1 VRLLIC
7 PHKFLWYICGF
18 CLFSFIK

>member
-7 PHKFLWYICGF
+7 PHKFLWYIYGF
-18 CLFSFIK
+18 CLLSFIK